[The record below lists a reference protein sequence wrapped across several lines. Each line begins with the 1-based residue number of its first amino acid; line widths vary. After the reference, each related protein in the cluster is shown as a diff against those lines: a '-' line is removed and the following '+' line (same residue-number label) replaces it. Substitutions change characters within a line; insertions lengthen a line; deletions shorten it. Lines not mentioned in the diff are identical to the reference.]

1 VPIYE
6 YGCSACS
13 HTVEVR
19 HGVHGH
25 GPTTCPVCGGSMRK
39 LMSTPTIVFKGSGW
53 ATKEGKSGGVR
64 GSNGSSGA
72 TTGAGGDGTS
82 SEAGG
87 AAAPAPAT
95 GSTAGSSP
103 DSGSGD

>member
-1 VPIYE
+1 MPVYD

-13 HTVEVR
+13 HVIEVR

-25 GPTTCPVCGGSMRK
+25 GPTTCPVCGGTMRK
-39 LMSTPTIVFKGSGW
+39 LLSPPTIVFKGSGW

-64 GSNGSSGA
+64 TS
-72 TTGAGGDGTS
+72 TGASTSAGNGTS
-82 SEAGG
+82 GDDGG

-95 GSTAGSSP
+95 GSTAGSSTNP
-103 DSGSGD
+103 GSAD